1 MTFRNLI
8 CTAAGLAMVALA
20 PCAYAQAVGLDEDPA
35 PAKSDKKAKKTAD
48 SAHTATPYSEGV
60 DVFVAGDDNPYT
72 SIRIPCIIKA
82 GKKLIAVAEG
92 RYKDTDQGEN
102 DLIASIST
110 DDGATW
116 SKPDVI
122 AKSKGATYNNPCLI
136 YDEEKKL
143 TILFFQRYPQG
154 VKERTKDIP
163 TGYQDERCIRNFVMS
178 TKDGKKWSKPKDI
191 TRTTKHDDVTTTC
204 SGPNPGVQIRHG
216 KHKGRLVAP
225 MNEGPY
231 GHWKVAACYSDD
243 HGKTWKIGEHCAP
256 DSGVNEVSVIET
268 DEGGLLIVSRASKG
282 NNRMLTYSED
292 GGETWG
298 EVTPHK
304 DLPSPGFGCQNGMA
318 RYSFEDQ
325 AKLGGKSRIIY
336 SSPAG
341 GNRAN
346 GIIKMSYDNGKT
358 WPVSKGIGNGPF
370 AYSVLTYVK
379 PGTMGI
385 LYEVEAK
392 PLTTIKFAPFTI
404 EWLTDGEDTG
414 LGDGAAAEDDDAEDD
429 EAEDKPKMKKKGKKG
444 KKKGKK

>member
-1 MTFRNLI
+1 MKLKHI
-8 CTAAGLAMVALA
+8 IACSAALVALA
-20 PCAYAQAVGLDEDPA
+20 ALALPAQAANDAA
-35 PAKSDKKAKKTAD
+35 PANPAHAAK
-48 SAHTATPYSEGV
+48 PYDEGV
-60 DVFVAGDDNPYT
+60 EVFVAGVDNPYT

-116 SKPDVI
+116 SKPEVI
-122 AKSKGATYNNPCLI
+122 ARSEGATYNNPCLI
-136 YDEEKKL
+136 YDEVKHL
-143 TILFFQRYPQG
+143 VVLFFQRYPQG
-154 VKERTKDIP
+154 VKERTPNIP
-163 TGYQDERCIRNFVMS
+163 TGYEDERCIRNFVCFS
-178 TKDGKKWSKPKDI
+178 KDGKKWTKPKDI
-191 TRTTKHDDVTTTC
+191 TKGTKHDDVTTTC

-231 GHWKVAACYSDD
+231 GHWKVAACYSDN

-256 DSGVNEVSVIET
+256 DSGVNEVSIIET
-268 DEGGLLIVSRASKG
+268 DEGGLLVVSRASKG
-282 NNRMLTYSED
+282 NNRKLTYSED

-298 EVTPHK
+298 EVTSHP
-304 DLPSPGFGCQNGMA
+304 DLPSPGFGCQNGLA
-318 RYSFEDQ
+318 RYSFEDE
-325 AKLGGKSRIIY
+325 AKLGGRSRIIY

-370 AYSVLTYVK
+370 AYSALTYVK

-392 PLTTIKFAPFTI
+392 PLTTIKFAPFSI
-404 EWLTDGEDTG
+404 EWLTDGKDTG
-414 LGDGAAAEDDDAEDD
+414 IGEGVSAD
-429 EAEDKPKMKKKGKKG
+429 EAEADDADEADDKPKKKGKKG
-444 KKKGKK
+444 KKGKKSKK

>member
-1 MTFRNLI
+1 MTFRHI
-8 CTAAGLAMVALA
+8 ITAAAAALALLA
-20 PCAYAQAVGLDEDPA
+20 PCQQARA
-35 PAKSDKKAKKTAD
+35 
-48 SAHTATPYSEGV
+48 ATPYEEGV
-60 DVFVAGDDNPYT
+60 TVFQAGDDNPYT

-110 DDGATW
+110 DDGQTW
-116 SKPDVI
+116 SKPEVI
-122 AKSKGATYNNPCLI
+122 ARSEGATYNNPCLI
-136 YDEEKKL
+136 YDAGKKI
-143 TILFFQRYPQG
+143 TILFFQRYPKG
-154 VKERTKDIP
+154 VKERTPNIP
-163 TGYQDERCIRNFVMS
+163 TGWEDERCIRNFVS
-178 TKDGKKWSKPKDI
+178 ISKDGGETWTQPKDI
-191 TRTTKHDDVTTTC
+191 TKGTKHDDVTTTC

-216 KHKGRLVAP
+216 KHKGRIVVP

-243 HGKTWKIGEHCAP
+243 HGKTWKLGEHCAP

-268 DEGGLLIVSRASKG
+268 DGGGLLVVSRASKG

-304 DLPSPGFGCQNGMA
+304 DLPSPGFGCQNGLA
-318 RYSFEDQ
+318 RYSFEDE
-325 AKLGGKSRIIY
+325 AKLGGRSRIIY

-370 AYSVLTYVK
+370 AYSVLAYVK
-379 PGTMGI
+379 PGVMGI
-385 LYEVEAK
+385 LYEVEGR

-404 EWLTDGEDTG
+404 EWLTDGADTG
-414 LGDGAAAEDDDAEDD
+414 IGEGVSADAEEDEDETDD
-429 EAEDKPKMKKKGKKG
+429 HPKKKKKGKKG
-444 KKKGKK
+444 KKGKKH